1 MPKIIRTKE
10 IKIRLTDGEHRRL
23 TELSCGK
30 ALAPWIRNLALG
42 ERELNFSETPKAD
55 PDLLRHLSAIGNN
68 VNQIARAMNNQSFD
82 ASQKI
87 VFLYELEQI
96 ETHLRSL
103 C

>member
-1 MPKIIRTKE
+1 MSKIIRNKE
-10 IKIRLTDGEHRRL
+10 IKIRLTDAEHRRL
-23 TELSCGK
+23 SELSCGK
-30 ALAPWIRNLALG
+30 PLAPWLRNLGLG
-42 ERELNFSETPKAD
+42 EREFDFSEPAKAD